1 MNEIL
6 KEKFQ
11 LNHDLPGVFFD
22 QDAEMDNDDERKS
35 VEKHVSALWKFAMT
49 KEDFELKSVQD
60 VIQERAFYQK
70 QTKILHSKN
79 VRFCTKHI
87 HT

>member
-1 MNEIL
+1 MNEVL

-49 KEDFELKSVQD
+49 KEDFELKAVQD

-70 QTKILHSKN
+70 QTKILHSRN
-79 VRFCTKHI
+79 VSFLAKHI
-87 HT
+87 HS